1 MKRIFKVIL
10 IALMLAFNCRFVS
23 AAEDHIYIEALGQF
37 LTEKQYQQLNEDLE
51 HIAKDYDIGIYFVY
65 DTSIEDTEKGVEKY
79 ADDFLDS
86 HGHNAT
92 NAVIVMSES
101 YYYVAASGDA
111 AAEVAKR
118 DNVIFDRFYSRA
130 SSLSDRDPN
139 AFYEG
144 IVNAY
149 QYIVEIVNEKTYQS
163 DAPVS
168 EVKALVN
175 DYSGLLNDEEEEKL
189 NRRLQKIRDKYGF
202 DAVVVTT
209 DSFNGM
215 SAGDYADD
223 FYDYSQYS
231 KDGILFILNMA
242 ERTWYVSTKGKAI
255 DYFTDYG
262 IDEIFEEMSD
272 ELSRGRYYNAFV
284 IYGDQVEEYIING
297 NNGDIIDT
305 NNTKTKEKFGPFNVA
320 ISMVLGAISS
330 LVTSLTLKGRMKNTS
345 RQRSAGNYIVSNS
358 FHVNGASDMLVN
370 RHVSRTHR
378 PRRDDSFR
386 NQGPGRPSVGGGSS
400 IHTSSSGSSH
410 GGHGGHF

>member
-1 MKRIFKVIL
+1 MKKLFLIML
-10 IALMLAFNCRFVS
+10 IALMCSLGYQNIS
-23 AAEDHIYIEALGQF
+23 AAEEHVVLEDYELF
-37 LTEKQYQQLNEDLE
+37 MTTEQYRQLNEDLE
-51 HIAKDYDIGIYFVY
+51 HIAKDYDIGIYFIY
-65 DTSIEDTEKGVEKY
+65 DTSIDDSETAVKKY
-79 ADDFLDS
+79 ADDFIQS
-86 HGHNAT
+86 HSDRST
-92 NAVIVMSES
+92 NAAIVMNDS
-101 YYYVAASGDA
+101 YYYVAASG
-111 AAEVAKR
+111 EVAGEIIKR
-118 DNVIFDRFYSRA
+118 DDAIFDRFYSRA
-130 SSLSDRDPN
+130 TALSDRDPN

-144 IVNAY
+144 IVDAY
-149 QYIVEIVNEKTYQS
+149 QYIVEIVNQKAYQS
-163 DAPVS
+163 EAPVS
-168 EVKALVN
+168 TVKALVN
-175 DYSGLLNDEEEEKL
+175 DFSDILSDSEEEKL
-189 NRRLQKIRDKYGF
+189 NRRLQKIKEKYGF

-231 KDGILFILNMA
+231 KDGILFILNMS

-262 IDEIFEEMSD
+262 IDQIFEEMSD

-297 NNGDIIDT
+297 NKGDIIDT
-305 NNTKTKEKFGPFNVA
+305 NNTKTKEKFGIVNVV
-320 ISMVLGAISS
+320 ISMFFGAISS
-330 LVTSLTLKGRMKNTS
+330 LITSVILKGKMKNVS
-345 RQRSAGNYIVSNS
+345 RQRSAGNYVVSNS

-378 PRRDDSFR
+378 PRQDNSFR
-386 NQGPGRPSVGGGSS
+386 NQGPGRPQGGGSS

>member
-1 MKRIFKVIL
+1 MKKIIQFIL
-10 IALMLAFNCRFVS
+10 IALMLAFCFHYVS
-23 AAEDHIYIEALGQF
+23 AEEDHIYIEDYEQF
-37 LTEKQYQQLNEDLE
+37 MTAKQYQQLKEDLE
-51 HIAKDYDIGIYFVY
+51 HIAKDYDIGIYFIY
-65 DTSIEDTEKGVEKY
+65 DTTIKDSETGVEQY
-79 ADDFLDS
+79 ANDFLDAHS
-86 HGHNAT
+86 DRTT
-92 NAVIVMSES
+92 NVIVAMSNS
-101 YYYVAASGDA
+101 YYYVGASGEA
-111 AAEVAKR
+111 ANEVTKR

-130 SSLSDRDPN
+130 SSLSETDPN

-144 IVNAY
+144 IVDAY
-149 QYIVEIVNEKTYQS
+149 QYIVKIVNEKTYQS

-175 DYSGLLNDEEEEKL
+175 DFSDLLSDTEEEKL

-231 KDGILFILNMA
+231 DDGILFILNMA

-272 ELSRGRYYNAFV
+272 DLSRGRYYDAFV

-297 NNGDIIDT
+297 NKGDIIDS
-305 NNTKTKEKFGPFNVA
+305 NNTKTKEAVN
-320 ISMVLGAISS
+320 I
-330 LVTSLTLKGRMKNTS
+330 
-345 RQRSAGNYIVSNS
+345 YIVKI
-358 FHVNGASDMLVN
+358 AQI
-370 RHVSRTHR
+370 R
-378 PRRDDSFR
+378 PFK
-386 NQGPGRPSVGGGSS
+386 
-400 IHTSSSGSSH
+400 II
-410 GGHGGHF
+410 